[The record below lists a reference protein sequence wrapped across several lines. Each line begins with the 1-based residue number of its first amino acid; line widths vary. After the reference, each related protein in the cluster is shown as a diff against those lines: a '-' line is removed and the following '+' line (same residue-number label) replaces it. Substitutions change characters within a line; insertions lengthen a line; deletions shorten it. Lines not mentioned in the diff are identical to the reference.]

1 MVLMG
6 SCFADNIGG
15 KLQEAHFHCC
25 VNPFGTLYNPMSVG
39 KALKDIIAGRNYSAT
54 DSEIFNSESI
64 WHSWMHHSRFSA
76 DNAESLV
83 ENINGSIRKAHEHL
97 LNSRLLI
104 ITLGSSYVYRL
115 KEDNRIVANCHKM
128 NEKLFDRSRLN
139 VDDIVDEW
147 IPLLDEL
154 HNMNPQLKVMF
165 TVSPIRH
172 KRDGLHANQLS
183 KATLLLAVDRLCE
196 LRKDLCLYFPA
207 YEIMMDE
214 LRDYRFYA
222 DDMVHPS
229 PLAVEYIW
237 ERFSTAFFDRK
248 TMDKA
253 TEWRK
258 FEATQRHRSIIDK
271 VKSKN

>member
-1 MVLMG
+1 LLSATSPEIVG
-6 SCFADNIGG
+6 HNG
-15 KLQEAHFHCC
+15 KWHSMLHHGDFSRNTKEELIDAINHSIN
-25 VNPFGTLYNPMSVG
+25 VNHNRANGCDTVILTFGTAY
-39 KALKDIIAGRNYSAT
+39 AY
-54 DSEIFNSESI
+54 IFNKN
-64 WHSWMHHSRFSA
+64 
-76 DNAESLV
+76 NA
-83 ENINGSIRKAHEHL
+83 
-97 LNSRLLI
+97 
-104 ITLGSSYVYRL
+104 
-115 KEDNRIVANCHKM
+115 VAGNCHKLPAK
-128 NEKLFDRSRLN
+128 EFTRRLLSIEE
-139 VDDIVDEW
+139 IVDSTSAVIERYRKA
-147 IPLLDEL
+147 
-154 HNMNPQLKVMF
+154 NPNIRFIF

-258 FEATQRHRSIIDK
+258 FEAAQRHRSIIDK